1 MIPVGWHANS
11 SYCVSMGPILW
22 AARSRPGA
30 NMAETRVLIVDDHAV
45 VRSAIADYLKAHAGL
60 DIIAHATN
68 GEEAVAMAE
77 RLHPDIVLMD
87 VSLPRINGIEATRR
101 IMDRCPGTRVIGLS
115 MHNGD
120 AMGAAMISAGAVGYI
135 PKFAPPEDLVSAIR
149 AARAD
154 ALVQA

>member
-1 MIPVGWHANS
+1 MS
-11 SYCVSMGPILW
+11 
-22 AARSRPGA
+22 
-30 NMAETRVLIVDDHAV
+30 ETRVLIVDDHTI
-45 VRSAIADYLKAHAGL
+45 VRSAIADYLATHAGL
-60 DIIAHATN
+60 EVIAHAKN

-77 RLHPDIVLMD
+77 QLHPDIVLMD

-101 IMDRCPGTRVIGLS
+101 IVGRCPGTRVIGLS

-120 AMGAAMISAGAVGYI
+120 VMGAAMISAGAVGYI

-154 ALVQA
+154 AMVQA